1 MKTLKTFKGIL
12 TESPEVPGDIEQRLI
27 DMHQIDL
34 IDYHIPQ
41 EHVFKGT
48 IQQRPRKADVSKA
61 DAEKSYDSFQAEAGQ
76 IDPGHSMLD
85 EAPGRFKKQ
94 GDKELYQWGDVNEA
108 LMKAGASM
116 RVISSVMTALSKKS
130 TGLHENQ
137 EDINESLLSEGPS
150 DKWISVL
157 SSAIK
162 KNATNPEF
170 MQFKN
175 RYEAWAEEYERVHK
189 QLVKTKGVPGKMFS
203 AIFSALGIKEEYEQ
217 LEESVEESAVEE
229 SAPQMLKESSI
240 LSKLQELSSMTPM
253 KDRFG
258 PVNPK
263 LKDKKTKKTKKEGN
277 AFGKALMAAREKGDK
292 NFVVAGKTYKV
303 EDHASVKESTASVK
317 KHLKLSSLTEKYKP
331 GKLKLKSGETVSLS
345 KKDGDLLNGMLKDMN
360 SKNRKEMEKVL
371 QKDKSGFEEILG
383 FAREAL

>member
-27 DMHQIDL
+27 DMHQIDM

-76 IDPGHSMLD
+76 IGPGHSILD
-85 EAPGRFKKQ
+85 EAPGRFKRQ

-130 TGLHENQ
+130 TGLHEDQ
-137 EDINESLLSEGPS
+137 HVNESLLAEGPS

-157 SSAIK
+157 NSAIK
-162 KNATNPEF
+162 KNANNPEF

-175 RYEAWAEEYERVHK
+175 RYEAWADEYERVH
-189 QLVKTKGVPGKMFS
+189 QSLVKAKGVPGKMFS
-203 AIFSALGIKEEYEQ
+203 AIFGALGIKEEYEQ
-217 LEESVEESAVEE
+217 GAERAITEENVE
-229 SAPQMLKESSI
+229 SAPQMLEESNEIKEFR
-240 LSKLQELSSMTPM
+240 SMTPM
-253 KDRFG
+253 RDKFG
-258 PVNPK
+258 PAK
-263 LKDKKTKKTKKEGN
+263 KDKKDKKDTKKEGN
-277 AFGKALMAAREKGDK
+277 AFGKALMAARDKGDK
-292 NFVVAGKTYKV
+292 DFVVAGKSYKV
-303 EDHASVKESTASVK
+303 EDYDDNVAEESKTPIK
-317 KHLKLSSLTEKYKP
+317 MQLKLAKLNEKYKP
-331 GKLKLKSGETVSLS
+331 GKLKLKSKETVNIS
-345 KKDGDLLNGMLKDMN
+345 KQDSDLLNGMLKDMSSN
-360 SKNRKEMEKVL
+360 NRKEMEKVL